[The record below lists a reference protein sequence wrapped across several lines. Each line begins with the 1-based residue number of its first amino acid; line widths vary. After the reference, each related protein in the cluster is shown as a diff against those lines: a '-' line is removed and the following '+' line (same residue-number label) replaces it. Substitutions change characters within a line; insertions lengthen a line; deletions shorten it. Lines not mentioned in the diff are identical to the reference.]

1 MELVNKKQR
10 RVNSLDGGRNTFI
23 GSVLVA
29 AGVVWLLGNTGV
41 VGPAF
46 FDAVFSWQT
55 LMIVIGGY
63 LLCTRNYVAGGTIAG
78 LGALFLAADLLDIHI
93 SFHRIILP
101 VLLIVA
107 GLAVLL
113 RRTQPRN

>member
-1 MELVNKKQR
+1 MEVVNKKKR
-10 RVNSLDGGRNTFI
+10 RATGFDGGRNGFI
-23 GSVLVA
+23 GSVLVV

-46 FDAVFSWQT
+46 FDAVFSWQM

-63 LLCTRNYVAGGTIAG
+63 LLCTRNYVAGGVVAG
-78 LGALFLAADLLDIHI
+78 MGVLFLAADVLDIHI
-93 SFHRIILP
+93 SFHRVILP

-113 RRTQPRN
+113 RRT